1 MPAIEIQDLAKNY
14 GSIKALQGVS
24 LSVEKGQIYGLLGR
38 NGAGK
43 TTLVKILLSIVRA
56 TEGCARLL
64 DRDVPSTASRER
76 VGYLPED
83 HRFPDYHTAGS
94 LLDFLGGLSGMGRQ
108 RRCVRIPELL
118 DLVSMREWQHEKI
131 RKYSKGM
138 RQRVGIAQALLHDP
152 DVVFLDEPTDGV
164 DPVGRK
170 QIRDVIVDLKAH
182 GKTVFVNS
190 HLLSEV
196 ELVSDRVAIL
206 DKGKIVREGTVDSLT
221 RRSNVWEIR
230 IEGPFGAKF
239 DAIQKAFPQVR
250 VIEGGLAAELPGAA
264 ELNALIDLLR
274 SLELRIVGVAERRLT
289 LEEAFLQAVAP

>member
-1 MPAIEIQDLAKNY
+1 
-14 GSIKALQGVS
+14 
-24 LSVEKGQIYGLLGR
+24 VEKGQIYGLLGR

-43 TTLVKILLSIVRA
+43 TTLVKILLSIVHA
-56 TEGCARLL
+56 TGGRARLL
-64 DRDVPSTASRER
+64 ERDVPSVGSRES

-94 LLDFLGGLSGMGRQ
+94 LLQFLGGLSGMSRAA
-108 RRCVRIPELL
+108 RRARIPELL
-118 DLVSMREWQHEKI
+118 ELVSMREWQHEKI

-152 DVVFLDEPTDGV
+152 QVVFLDEPTDGV

-170 QIRDVIVDLKAH
+170 QIRDVIVELKSR

-206 DKGKIVREGTVDSLT
+206 DKGRIVREGTVDELT
-221 RRSNVWEIR
+221 RASNVWEVR
-230 IEGPFGAKF
+230 IEGPFGAHLEK
-239 DAIQKAFPQVR
+239 IRSAFPGVR
-250 VIEGGLAAELPGAA
+250 LIEGGLTAELAGTA
-264 ELNALIDLLR
+264 ELNGLIDLLR
-274 SLELRIVGVAERRLT
+274 SLGLRIVGLAERRFT
-289 LEEAFLQAVAP
+289 LEEVFLQAVAP